1 MKKEA
6 CQSIQQ
12 MQMFENNQFDMDDP
26 MDEVHG
32 PVRLPFLKK
41 GTQKCSDIFL
51 QLSNSVCF
59 R

>member
-1 MKKEA
+1 
-6 CQSIQQ
+6 

-41 GTQKCSDIFL
+41 GTHKFNDIFL
-51 QLSNSVCF
+51 QLSYSVCF